1 MTVYDLVVIG
11 DVVTPA
17 GVLSDGWVAST
28 GGRIAAVGCGAPPDA
43 ARRHDARGNWV
54 LPGVIDGQ
62 THAGSATGFD
72 GLEPTTRAAA
82 AGGVTTIVDMPYDNP
97 DPVNTTE
104 VLQQKVAAVEKLA
117 HTDVALYVTLAP
129 DSDAAALDALADAG
143 AAAIKL
149 SLFESHPTRFPRIPK
164 DRILAFLERARTH
177 VLPIGLHNEDQELVH
192 AHVHAMKD
200 AGRTGPDAHHP
211 SRPPVAEIVATEE
224 FLELGRASGGHVH
237 IVHFSQARGYD
248 LVAEARARGVQAT
261 AELCV
266 HYLVFD
272 EGDVRAQGNVL
283 KVNPPIR
290 PNEKDTIWQHL
301 LAGNVN
307 FVSSDH
313 GSWPL
318 ERKTTD
324 DVFQAAAGIPG
335 LQTLLPAF
343 HHVCVERGAPVT
355 ELARFLAEGPA
366 RFFGLWPRKGALQ
379 PGADADIT
387 VLEATPTRF
396 DASAT
401 FDGLNWSPYDGM
413 TFPSR
418 VNATYV
424 RGELVFADGELK
436 SAPGHGT
443 FVPRQRT

>member
-1 MTVYDLVVIG
+1 MSDYDLVLVG
-11 DVVTPA
+11 DVVTPG
-17 GVLSDGWVAST
+17 GVLADGWVAVRN
-28 GGRIAAVGCGAPPDA
+28 GRIAAIGSGDAPA
-43 ARRHDARGNWV
+43 AKQHRDARGNWI

-97 DPVNTTE
+97 DPVNTPE
-104 VLQQKVAAVEKLA
+104 LLQQKVDAVERLA
-117 HTDVALYVTLAP
+117 HTDVALYATLAP
-129 DSDAAALDALADAG
+129 DAPPEHLDTLADTG
-143 AAAIKL
+143 AAAVKL
-149 SLFESHPTRFPRIPK
+149 SLYESHPTRFPRIPK
-164 DRILAFLERARTH
+164 DRILAFLERARDRG
-177 VLPIGLHNEDQELVH
+177 LPVGLHNEDQELVH
-192 AHVHAMKD
+192 AHVQATKD
-200 AGRTGPDAHHP
+200 SGRTGPEAHHP
-211 SRPPVAEIVATEE
+211 SRPPVAEIVATQE

-237 IVHFSQARGYD
+237 IVHFSQARGYE
-248 LVAEARARGVQAT
+248 LVADARAEGVQAT

-272 EGDVRAQGNVL
+272 EGDVREKGNVL

-290 PNEKDTIWQHL
+290 PNEKDAIWEHL
-301 LAGNVN
+301 LTGNVN

-318 ERKTTD
+318 DRKTTD

-355 ELARFLAEGPA
+355 HLARFLAEGPA
-366 RFFGLWPRKGALQ
+366 KFFGLWPRKGALQ

-387 VLEATPTRF
+387 VLAPTPTRF

-401 FDGLNWSPYDGM
+401 HDGLNWSPYDGM
-413 TFPSR
+413 TFPSQ
-418 VNATYV
+418 VSATYV
-424 RGELVFADGELK
+424 RGELVFADDEVT

-443 FVPRQRT
+443 YVPRGKA

>member
-1 MTVYDLVVIG
+1 MSDYDLVVVG
-11 DVVTPA
+11 DVVTPG
-17 GVLSDGWVAST
+17 GVVADGWVAIRQ
-28 GGRIAAVGCGAPPDA
+28 GRIAAVGSGDAPA
-43 ARRHDARGNWV
+43 AAHRHDARGSWV
-54 LPGVIDGQ
+54 LPGAIDGQ

-97 DPVNTTE
+97 DPVNTPE
-104 VLQQKVAAVEKLA
+104 LLQQKVDAVDRLA
-117 HTDVALYVTLAP
+117 HTDVALYATLAP
-129 DSDAAALDALADAG
+129 DAPAATLDRLADAG

-149 SLFESHPTRFPRIPK
+149 SLYESHPTRFPRIPK
-164 DRILAFLERARTH
+164 DRILAFLERARDRG
-177 VLPIGLHNEDQELVH
+177 LPVGLHNEDQELVL
-192 AHVHAMKD
+192 AHLQAMKD

-211 SRPPVAEIVATEE
+211 SRPPVAEIVATQE

-248 LVAEARARGVQAT
+248 LVADARAQGVEAT

-272 EGDVRAQGNVL
+272 EADVRAKGNIL

-290 PNEKDTIWQHL
+290 PNEKDAIWQHL
-301 LAGNVN
+301 LAGDVN

-318 ERKTTD
+318 ARKTTD

-335 LQTLLPAF
+335 LETLLPAF
-343 HHVCVERGAPVT
+343 HNVCVERDAPVT
-355 ELARFLAEGPA
+355 YLARFLSEGPA

-387 VLEATPTRF
+387 VLDPTPSRF

-401 FDGLNWSPYDGM
+401 HDGLNWSPYDGM

-418 VNATYV
+418 VAATYV
-424 RGELVFADGELK
+424 RGELVFADGAVT

-443 FVPRQRT
+443 FVPRESA